1 MKLTPNFSFKEFTD
15 WGKFHNMTA
24 SDTKLLTS
32 FITEDLKVNEK
43 LRKASAKKIA
53 VELEVIRTKIRAA
66 YPDYDIGIRILSG
79 LRPKAWELYR
89 GRSGT
94 SRHTIG
100 DVADWDVIAKGLP
113 VEKRNEIM
121 AWIFKEL
128 SGWNGGL
135 AVKYSGNRI
144 SFIHIDL
151 GRKRRWTY

>member
-1 MKLTPNFSFKEFTD
+1 M
-15 WGKFHNMTA
+15 
-24 SDTKLLTS
+24 
-32 FITEDLKVNEK
+32 
-43 LRKASAKKIA
+43 RKTNAKKIA
-53 VELEVIRTKIRAA
+53 LELETIRAKVRAA
-66 YPDYDIGIRILSG
+66 YPDYNIGIRILSG

-113 VEKRNEIM
+113 VTKRNEIM

-128 SGWNGGL
+128 SDWNGGL
-135 AVKYSGNRI
+135 AVKYSGNRV